1 MAKILVIDDD
11 KAIRD
16 SIRDTLQY
24 EGYDVDVAEDGVA
37 GMVKIKTSAFDLV
50 LSDIRMPKMDGKQF
64 LEQALKLKPELP
76 IIILSAFADNE
87 EAVEIVKKGAF
98 DFISKPFKD
107 RNRLLITVRNALD
120 KSNLVGQTI
129 ALKRKV
135 FRVQEIV
142 GKSAAIQDIND
153 LIDRV
158 AETESSVLITGENG
172 TGKEL
177 VARWIHEKSRRCNG
191 PFVAVNCAAIS
202 PELIESELF
211 GHEKGAFT
219 NAIRQHLGKFE
230 QANGGTL
237 FLDEIGDMSPSA
249 QTKVLRALQ
258 DRAITRVGGSKDIEV
273 NVRFLAATNQN
284 LQDAVAGNL
293 FRLDLYHRLNT
304 INIHVPALRER
315 REDIP
320 ILAEYFITEICND
333 QNLPPK
339 SFEPEAITALQ
350 NHNWTG
356 NVRELRNMVERLII
370 LSANKVI
377 TLADFEKYVSRPSLS
392 NNIAQFSE
400 ELFEQFAT
408 LSDFRDHAEKLFIA
422 HKLKKNNGNISKT
435 AEELD
440 IQRSH
445 LYNKMDKYNL
455 K

>member
-142 GKSAAIQDIND
+142 GNSAAIQDIND

-258 DRAITRVGGSKDIEV
+258 DRAIIRVGGSKDIEV

-320 ILAEYFITEICND
+320 ILVEHFITEICND

-339 SFEPEAITALQ
+339 SFEPQAITALQ

-370 LSANKVI
+370 LSPNKVI
-377 TLADFEKYVSRPSLS
+377 TLADFEKYVSRHSLS
-392 NNIAQFSE
+392 NNNAQFSE
-400 ELFEQFAT
+400 ELFEQFTT

>member
-1 MAKILVIDDD
+1 
-11 KAIRD
+11 
-16 SIRDTLQY
+16 
-24 EGYDVDVAEDGVA
+24 
-37 GMVKIKTSAFDLV
+37 
-50 LSDIRMPKMDGKQF
+50 
-64 LEQALKLKPELP
+64 
-76 IIILSAFADNE
+76 
-87 EAVEIVKKGAF
+87 F

>member
-258 DRAITRVGGSKDIEV
+258 DRAIIRVGGSKDIEV

-400 ELFEQFAT
+400 ELFEQFTT